1 MDPATG
7 LRIEQVAQILSVAF
21 LTEPPGWT
29 RLEPQSISGDPTPGL
44 EARVHDPLWLLA
56 RQWQLGEFQGE
67 DVGTPIFVDVRTS
80 VAPVVAFQ
88 AGDPAAHGHTD
99 PWRAGALIEPLVEQE
114 AAPPIGLPQGLGL
127 RERADAGAQL
137 VIELAEAGVDGSFL
151 DRLVLACP
159 LTLPWSDQYDH
170 MAPALLRLLKGRVP
184 DGEQAALQIEAAA
197 AATPP
202 RLPAWLRGAPDRA
215 AVRGVVRRWHHWYRT
230 SVAPE
235 VDASRGCWID
245 DRLEY
250 RFSVGVAGVDGQ
262 HVLRAPAFGGGR
274 VDWWCLDHDP
284 GAAPMPVAHPPAITS
299 QTATLLATP
308 LRFAGMPADR
318 YWEFEDGAVNLGAL
332 QVQPHDLARLALVEF
347 AMVYGNDWLLVP
359 VDVDHG
365 SFVTVDEVTYT
376 TSFGE
381 SFTVPPAGSVLR
393 SGEFRMFE
401 TTQVG
406 NSDTLRGLFIPP
418 AAPAV
423 LEGEP
428 YEEVMFVRD
437 EMANMAWA
445 VERVVE
451 GPSGLPR
458 NRSDEPPP
466 KPFAPGTDVAADMDY
481 QLENEIPDRW
491 IPLVPV
497 STGYAA
503 FSLRK
508 GAMVKDG
515 EAVEPLGVLL
525 QPGRPVV
532 FQDEEIPREGV
543 RVRRV
548 PALARRADG
557 SYVRWLA
564 RRVDI
569 GRGEAA
575 SGLAFDSAPLRRPQ
589 TTPSPRSAPAAEVQ
603 A

>member
-1 MDPATG
+1 MIVGEG
-7 LRIEQVAQILSVAF
+7 LRIEQVAEVLSVAF
-21 LTEPPGWT
+21 LAEPPGWT

-67 DVGTPIFVDVRTS
+67 DVGTPIFVEVTTS
-80 VAPVVAFQ
+80 VAPVIAFQ
-88 AGDPAAHGHTD
+88 AGDPTAAGPPHAWVPGEM
-99 PWRAGALIEPLVEQE
+99 IEPIVERE
-114 AAPPIGLPQGLGL
+114 AAPPAGATSHGPGV
-127 RERADAGAQL
+127 RTRADAGAQL
-137 VIELAEAGVDGSFL
+137 VAELAEAGVGQSFL
-151 DRLVLACP
+151 DRLLRACP
-159 LTLPWSDQYDH
+159 LAMPWADPFDR
-170 MAPALLRLLKGRVP
+170 MAPGLLHLLRGKVP
-184 DGEQAALQIEAAA
+184 DAEQAAVQIASALDQ
-197 AATPP
+197 TPP
-202 RLPAWLRGAPDRA
+202 RLPPWLVGVTKP
-215 AVRGVVRRWHHWYRT
+215 AVIRGVVGRWLHWYRT
-230 SVAPE
+230 AVVPE
-235 VDASRGCWID
+235 VSAPDGSWID

-250 RFSVGVAGVDGQ
+250 RFSVGVAGTDGQ
-262 HVLRAPAFGGGR
+262 RVLRAPAFGGGR
-274 VDWWCLDHDP
+274 VDWWCLDQD
-284 GAAPMPVAHPPAITS
+284 PVAPPLAAANPATVTS
-299 QTATLLATP
+299 QSATLLATP

-318 YWEFEDGAVNLGAL
+318 YWEFEDGSVNLGAL

-365 SFVTVDEVTYT
+365 SFVSVDEVSYT

-381 SFTVPPAGSVLR
+381 IFTVPSADSVPR
-393 SGEFRMFE
+393 SGVFRMFE
-401 TTQVG
+401 TSQVG
-406 NSDTLRGLFIPP
+406 TDDTLAGLFIPP

-423 LEGEP
+423 IEGQP
-428 YEEVMFVRD
+428 LEEVMFVRD

-458 NRSDEPPP
+458 DRSDEPRPQ
-466 KPFAPGTDVAADMDY
+466 PFVAGTSPGADMDY

-497 STGYAA
+497 STGYAT

-508 GAMVKDG
+508 GAMVKHG
-515 EAVEPLGVLL
+515 EPVEPRGVLL
-525 QPGRPVV
+525 QPGRPLV
-532 FQDEEIPREGV
+532 FQDEEISRDGV

-564 RRVDI
+564 HRVDI

-575 SGLAFDSAPLRRPQ
+575 SGLAFDSAVRRRPGSD
-589 TTPSPRSAPAAEVQ
+589 PLDPAEESPP
-603 A
+603 